1 MKLCPVCSTC
11 YIEVVGMGMHIV
23 ADPLLLSTQ
32 YILGGGGICMYILYV
47 THTVWIVLG
56 ANHKMPK
63 LSDIFLQSEVLA
75 GATRNKVS
83 INWRIS
89 FTPHSNSHFINLPH
103 IHTHSELEQKNQKMC
118 KIQEENYP
126 PQLDSA
132 QDPCF
137 IFFEK
142 LNFYS
147 MLGLRLG

>member
-1 MKLCPVCSTC
+1 
-11 YIEVVGMGMHIV
+11 MGMHIV

-126 PQLDSA
+126 PQLNSA
-132 QDPCF
+132 RLSVGSLIK